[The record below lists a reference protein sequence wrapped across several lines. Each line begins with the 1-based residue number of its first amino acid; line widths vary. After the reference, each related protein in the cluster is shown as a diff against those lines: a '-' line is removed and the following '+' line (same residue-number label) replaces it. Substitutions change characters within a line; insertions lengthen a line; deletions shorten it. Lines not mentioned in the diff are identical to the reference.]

1 MLSGKNENQR
11 EEKKRFIGVYDY
23 TVVLTYISLCFSVI
37 GMTQAVEQ
45 HFKIAIVLLALS
57 GLCDMFDGKIA
68 RTKKDRTE
76 EEKLF
81 GMQIDSL
88 CDVICFGVYPA
99 MICWLLGVK
108 GTIGWLLIGFYC
120 VCSVIRLGFF
130 NVLETKRQQ
139 EEDGANKYYH
149 GLPITSMAI
158 VLPLVFMIQTFISD
172 DLFRLVLHITLF
184 VVGLL
189 FIWDFKLKKP
199 NNMQLT
205 VLVLVVAVAIVI
217 MVFLSRY
224 RLPKWKFPNTGFFEW
239 LMHLVKK

>member
-1 MLSGKNENQR
+1 MKNVN
-11 EEKKRFIGVYDY
+11 KKQFIGVYDY
-23 TVVLTYISLCFSVI
+23 TVILTYIGLSISVI
-37 GMTQAVEQ
+37 GMTQAIDGK
-45 HFKIAIVLLALS
+45 FRTAILCLALS

-68 RTKKDRTE
+68 RSKKNRTE

-88 CDVICFGVYPA
+88 CDMVCFGVYPA

-108 GTIGWLLIGFYC
+108 GILGWILICFYC

-158 VLPLVFMIQTFISD
+158 VLPLVFMIQIFVSNTVFICVLYLS
-172 DLFRLVLHITLF
+172 LFI
-184 VVGLL
+184 VGLL
-189 FIWDFKLKKP
+189 FVWDFKLRKP
-199 NNMQLT
+199 NNMILT
-205 VLVLVVAVAIVI
+205 ILVLVVAVAVVI
-217 MVFLSRY
+217 MILFSNFHI
-224 RLPKWKFPNTGFFEW
+224 PKWSFPNTGFFDW
-239 LMHLVKK
+239 LNETVKKG

>member
-1 MLSGKNENQR
+1 MKNEN
-11 EEKKRFIGVYDY
+11 KKQFIGVYDY
-23 TVVLTYISLCFSVI
+23 TVILTYIGLSISVI
-37 GMTQAVEQ
+37 GMTQAIDGK
-45 HFKIAIVLLALS
+45 FRTAILCLALS

-68 RTKKDRTE
+68 RSKKNRTE

-88 CDVICFGVYPA
+88 CDMVCFGVYPA

-108 GTIGWLLIGFYC
+108 GILGWILICFYC

-158 VLPLVFMIQTFISD
+158 VLPLVFMIQIFVSNTVFICVLYLS
-172 DLFRLVLHITLF
+172 LFI
-184 VVGLL
+184 VGLL
-189 FIWDFKLKKP
+189 FVWDFKLRKP
-199 NNMQLT
+199 NNMILT
-205 VLVLVVAVAIVI
+205 ILVLVVAIAVVI
-217 MVFLSRY
+217 MILFSNFHI
-224 RLPKWKFPNTGFFEW
+224 PKWSFPNTGFFDW
-239 LMHLVKK
+239 LNETVKKG